1 MTPPRYDNLGTWNAY
16 VAAGKDREERA
27 ARLATVPERY
37 RREVERHVIG
47 YFRLKVMR
55 THVQGTGEA
64 Q

>member
-47 YFRLKVMR
+47 YFRLRALK
-55 THVQGTGEA
+55 TQAQGAGEA